1 MFIGNIILVIIN
13 IAMVGVLVKI
23 LKTPPKV
30 LYPIVLV
37 LSFIGAYTLGYS
49 TIDFY
54 ILIIAGVIGL
64 FMRLLDYPVVP
75 LILALIVGGEMEQNL
90 RRALVIYDQPVD
102 MLFASPITIVLALLT
117 LLSFSY
123 PLIIKLVKRASKNKD
138 HTVDL

>member
-1 MFIGNIILVIIN
+1 
-13 IAMVGVLVKI
+13 MVGVLVKI
-23 LKTPPKV
+23 LKTPPRV
-30 LYPIVLV
+30 LYPIVLI

-54 ILIIAGVIGL
+54 ILIFAGVLGL
-64 FMRLLDYPVVP
+64 FMRLLDYPIVP

-90 RRALVIYDQPVD
+90 RRSLVIYDQPVD

-123 PLIIKLVKRASKNKD
+123 PLLIKLVKRKRSTNKD
-138 HTVDL
+138 TPAST